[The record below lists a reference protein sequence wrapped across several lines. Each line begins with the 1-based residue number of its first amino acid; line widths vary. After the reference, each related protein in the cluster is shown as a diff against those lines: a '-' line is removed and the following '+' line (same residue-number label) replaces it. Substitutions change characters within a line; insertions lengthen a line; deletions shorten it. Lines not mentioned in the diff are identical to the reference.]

1 MEGEEED
8 LVDQIIDT
16 TGEEEAVVIVTIHT
30 PQMEEGNTIAT
41 IQISKGTE
49 AVNGRC

>member
-8 LVDQIIDT
+8 IADQTREDDQILN
-16 TGEEEAVVIVTIHT
+16 TIHT
-30 PQMEEGNTIAT
+30 PQMEEGDTIAT

>member
-8 LVDQIIDT
+8 IADQTREDDQILNT
-16 TGEEEAVVIVTIHT
+16 MGEVV
-30 PQMEEGNTIAT
+30 PRMEEGDTIAT